1 MLRSVEGVVG
11 RGVGWFSIFGEVSC
25 LGFWVGG
32 LGIGCWDRSCWR
44 REVERGGGRLFK
56 EARGQCQQHVEY
68 SFTYTLTR
76 RIPEGK
82 NDT

>member
-1 MLRSVEGVVG
+1 M
-11 RGVGWFSIFGEVSC
+11 
-25 LGFWVGG
+25 
-32 LGIGCWDRSCWR
+32 
-44 REVERGGGRLFK
+44 GGGGLFK

-76 RIPEGK
+76 RKLEGK